1 MDPRESR
8 TKGGI
13 SQANCLEHCL
23 CGNYRPGEYWTQT
36 SRRSEGTSYIIQEER
51 INSHGKASCKA
62 QSAWSFTPWPNPP
75 AYLKKGTFFQGNR
88 VADRLAAAAHSHR
101 GCSTFTGPV
110 SKEKKKG
117 IRLYPIESYPFSI
130 QHCLDFSQP
139 TLRNSPSLSMFG
151 WGWSLLRKPW
161 YRHRLNWIPSFSLWS
176 DCLTFLYLNIERNW
190 IDACWLARYFFI

>member
-8 TKGGI
+8 TKEGI

-36 SRRSEGTSYIIQEER
+36 SRRSEGTSYIIQEGEER

-62 QSAWSFTPWPNPP
+62 QSAWSFAPWPNPP

-110 SKEKKKG
+110 SKEKKG
-117 IRLYPIESYPFSI
+117 HSSI
-130 QHCLDFSQP
+130 SNWKLSFFNSTLPGFFLTHPKEQP
-139 TLRNSPSLSMFG
+139 LFVYVWLRVEP
-151 WGWSLLRKPW
+151 
-161 YRHRLNWIPSFSLWS
+161 
-176 DCLTFLYLNIERNW
+176 
-190 IDACWLARYFFI
+190 LA